1 MIICNTR
8 ITFGTLGNDSE
19 YQWGLLYVLCCA
31 QANVPSR
38 GRGVKSEVG
47 ILEFKYA
54 INPVIDLA
62 QDFERWDV
70 EIHLYAFQRFVDKNI
85 FGLIWFVTKCLI
97 GHWLLHLPTVHIFQV
112 FLWFL
117 ISEEKWETKIKCLA
131 YLLQVI
137 ECRRLLQVIYQ
148 IMLKNLTKVNSC
160 VKFKSIFHK
169 MCQKDNII
177 LLAIHHVSWN
187 FINCCLLIF
196 LSKINSFQVTC
207 AKSYSSSF
215 RHIYDIA

>member
-1 MIICNTR
+1 M
-8 ITFGTLGNDSE
+8 
-19 YQWGLLYVLCCA
+19 YLL
-31 QANVPSR
+31 
-38 GRGVKSEVG
+38 
-47 ILEFKYA
+47 
-54 INPVIDLA
+54 
-62 QDFERWDV
+62 
-70 EIHLYAFQRFVDKNI
+70 
-85 FGLIWFVTKCLI
+85 
-97 GHWLLHLPTVHIFQV
+97 IFQV
-112 FLWFL
+112 FLWFV

-177 LLAIHHVSWN
+177 LLAIQQVSWN

-196 LSKINSFQVTC
+196 CQELIHFKLHVQNLTLLLLGISMTLHKCPKNQAKEKKGLLDSRMKSLNGGKNRVQINSPHTIFTPVHQSD
-207 AKSYSSSF
+207 A
-215 RHIYDIA
+215 

>member
-1 MIICNTR
+1 M
-8 ITFGTLGNDSE
+8 
-19 YQWGLLYVLCCA
+19 
-31 QANVPSR
+31 
-38 GRGVKSEVG
+38 
-47 ILEFKYA
+47 
-54 INPVIDLA
+54 
-62 QDFERWDV
+62 
-70 EIHLYAFQRFVDKNI
+70 
-85 FGLIWFVTKCLI
+85 
-97 GHWLLHLPTVHIFQV
+97 
-112 FLWFL
+112 

-196 LSKINSFQVTC
+196 CQELIHFKLHVQNLTLLLLGISMTLHKCPKNQAKGKKRGYSIHAWSLWMVAKTEFKSIHHTQFSHQSIKVMPRNLGGIVFQNKT
-207 AKSYSSSF
+207 KNG
-215 RHIYDIA
+215 

>member
-1 MIICNTR
+1 MH
-8 ITFGTLGNDSE
+8 
-19 YQWGLLYVLCCA
+19 LL
-31 QANVPSR
+31 
-38 GRGVKSEVG
+38 
-47 ILEFKYA
+47 
-54 INPVIDLA
+54 
-62 QDFERWDV
+62 
-70 EIHLYAFQRFVDKNI
+70 
-85 FGLIWFVTKCLI
+85 
-97 GHWLLHLPTVHIFQV
+97 IFQV

-177 LLAIHHVSWN
+177 LLTMQQVSWN

-196 LSKINSFQVTC
+196 LLRIRIYSKLHVQNLTLLLLGISMTLHKCPKNQAKGKKGLLDSRMKSLNGGKNRVQINSPHTIFTPVHQSD
-207 AKSYSSSF
+207 A
-215 RHIYDIA
+215 